1 MAASH
6 NSPRLPEILR
16 EIEDTR
22 VVEALCSQIA
32 ADLTSCAARLHESGS
47 APDHQERVLHEI
59 KGIAL
64 TLQADHLAA
73 LCATGETLSQQGHK
87 AALDLMVPQVAQ
99 DCAAV
104 AKAVLALAG
113 QTG

>member
-6 NSPRLPEILR
+6 NTPRLPDILR
-16 EIEDTR
+16 EIEDEGA
-22 VVEALCSQIA
+22 VAALCSQIA
-32 ADLTSCAARLHESGS
+32 ADLRSCAARLHDSG
-47 APDHQERVLHEI
+47 ATPDHQERVLHEI

-73 LCATGETLSQQGHK
+73 LCVAGETLHQQGHK
-87 AALDLMVPQVAQ
+87 AALELLVPQVTDA
-99 DCAAV
+99 CAEV

-113 QTG
+113 QTA